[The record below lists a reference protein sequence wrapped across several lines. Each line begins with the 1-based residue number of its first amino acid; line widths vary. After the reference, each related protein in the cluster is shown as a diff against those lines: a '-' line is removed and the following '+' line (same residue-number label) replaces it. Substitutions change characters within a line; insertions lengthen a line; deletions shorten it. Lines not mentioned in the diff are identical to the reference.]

1 MAKKN
6 RNPKGFKNQNA
17 IERIRGQGGYYTEK
31 VVPFMRN
38 VFPDGTFERFGGR
51 VGGTAAAALTGVPAL
66 HRPGEAL
73 GQNLG
78 RRIAKIAGF
87 GDYTVKMN
95 TLSTVG
101 KAISPGESVPEFG
114 TMGNATR
121 VRHREFIGDVV
132 VPSNPLLFNNTSYII
147 NPGDFNTFPW
157 LASVAAQYQ
166 QYRFNGLIFEF
177 KTLTSEYS
185 ATGPLGAV
193 MLATNYD
200 VLELAFQDK
209 IRLENSQYAVSAKP
223 SCSQIHTVEC
233 DPSQNAAKLLYIRDA
248 SSSATTSQDSRWSD
262 LGKFQLATAGLSGSA
277 GQVLG
282 ELWASYDVTLLKPEV
297 AQPLSSAVLSQKI
310 TAAGTIN
317 KLAYL
322 GTAPVLTGS
331 PICSTSFNSIVFN
344 VPGEYL
350 LSTSASVTG
359 GAAATVLSSTVVGI
373 TTVAFNVSSGDLEY
387 TFRVQVTAAGQWV
400 TLDYNASTTL
410 VGFIARITK
419 YQYSLA

>member
-6 RNPKGFKNQNA
+6 QRNQKVSKNQQNA
-17 IERIRGQGGYYTEK
+17 IDRIRGQGGYYTEK

-38 VFPDGTFERFGGR
+38 VIPDGSFERLGGRFGGA
-51 VGGTAAAALTGVPAL
+51 AAAALSGVPAL

-78 RRIAKIAGF
+78 RKIAKIAGF
-87 GDYTVKMN
+87 GDYSVRMN

-101 KAISPGESVPEFG
+101 KAINPGESVPEFG
-114 TMGNATR
+114 TNGNATR
-121 VRHREFIGDVV
+121 VRHREYIGDIA
-132 VPSNPLLFNNTSYII
+132 VPASPLPFNNTTYTI
-147 NPGDFNTFPW
+147 NPGDFTTFPW

-185 ATGPLGAV
+185 ATGPLGSV

-200 VLELAFQDK
+200 VLELPFTDK

-233 DPSQNAAKLLYIRDA
+233 DPSQTAAKLLYIRD
-248 SSSATTSQDSRWSD
+248 SSSSTTVSQDARWQD
-262 LGKFQLATAGLSGSA
+262 LGKFQLATAGLSGSS

-282 ELWASYDVTLLKPEV
+282 ELWASYDVTLYKPEV
-297 AQPLSSAVLSQKI
+297 AQSAPLSQKI
-310 TAAGTIN
+310 VAGGTIT
-317 KLAYL
+317 KTTYL
-322 GTAPVLTGS
+322 GTAPVSTGS
-331 PICSTSFNSIVFN
+331 AIVSPTNNSLVFN
-344 VPGEYL
+344 IPGEYMVAC
-350 LSTSASVTG
+350 SASVTG
-359 GAAATVLSSTVVGI
+359 GAAIGGFTYSVANVSTM
-373 TTVAFNVSSGDLEY
+373 AFNVASSDLEY
-387 TFRVQVTAAGQWV
+387 ILRVQVTAPGQYLV
-400 TLDYNASTTL
+400 IDYTTSTTL
-410 VGFIARITK
+410 IGFIARISK